1 MRPSVPP
8 TGTVSPSAAVTS
20 TRVPDAGAGTSMS
33 TLSVVTSTR
42 VSPSLTGSP
51 ACLTQLTTVPSV
63 TDSPIAGRVS
73 RTVSGTGEIS
83 L

>member
-1 MRPSVPP
+1 VPETVRLALPAMGESV
-8 TGTVSPSAAVTS
+8 TEGTVVNWLKHAGDPVSEGETLVEVT
-20 TRVPDAGAGTSMS
+20 TDKVDIE
-33 TLSVVTSTR
+33 
-42 VSPSLTGSP
+42 
-51 ACLTQLTTVPSV
+51 VPSV